1 MGNDSFDA
9 IGAARQAATELA
21 RSPSFQVRTE
31 AESIIAA
38 LSREAQGNVTG
49 PEARVCRYIRSRL
62 GQVTAQLSALEARLR
77 TASSG
82 TATEDIRREI
92 ATLVQAFFNELSA
105 HLVAMRQEI
114 EQSRGESGFQ
124 RILQKLPRYLRESV
138 QRRGVSLGPVPGALR
153 PFRLSPLNERSEA
166 EGGGEVFPRGS
177 RSPDRPPVPD
187 GLEWVL
193 RF

>member
-9 IGAARQAATELA
+9 IGAARQAAAELA
-21 RSPSFQVRTE
+21 RSPSFQVRSE

-38 LSREAQGNVTG
+38 LSREAQANVTG

-62 GQVTAQLSALEARLR
+62 GQVTTQLGALEARLR

-82 TATEDIRREI
+82 TATEGIRRET
-92 ATLVQAFFNELSA
+92 ATHIQAFFNELSV

-114 EQSRGESGFQ
+114 EQTRGPSSFQ
-124 RILQKLPRYLRESV
+124 RILQRLPRYLRESV
-138 QRRGVSLGPVPGALR
+138 QRRGVSLGPIPGALR
-153 PFRLSPLNERSEA
+153 PFRLSPLNERTQA
-166 EGGGEVFPRGS
+166 EGGGAVLPQPS